1 MRFSTTPYFSV
12 FRMAPVLAL
21 VLFMT
26 ACTSYTKVSSEGV
39 KAFRQDIKQN
49 FPLIQK
55 TEIRYSTPRVE
66 VTYKLKEELNEAEVQ
81 LLFTKTQAFMTSPS
95 FQSEVI
101 DGQYRIKYPSWG
113 DPELAITLTVR
124 GEDAAVYRF
133 ICMPENVETD
143 KDEPVY
149 THWYV
154 YTEDDA
160 EGKPYPDQKTEIKK

>member
-1 MRFSTTPYFSV
+1 MFSTKPYSSAC
-12 FRMAPVLAL
+12 RMVTILAL

-39 KAFRQDIKQN
+39 KAFRQDIKQD
-49 FPLIQK
+49 FPDIQK

-81 LLFTKTQAFMTSPS
+81 LLFTKTKAFMTSSS
-95 FQSEVI
+95 FQSEVV
-101 DGQYRIKYPSWG
+101 DGQYRIEYPSWG

-160 EGKPYPDQKTEIKK
+160 EGKPYPDPKTEIKK

>member
-1 MRFSTTPYFSV
+1 MFSTKPYFRA
-12 FRMAPVLAL
+12 FRMVTILAL

-39 KAFRQDIKQN
+39 KAFRHDIKQD
-49 FPLIQK
+49 FPDIQK

-66 VTYKLKEELNEAEVQ
+66 VNYTLKEELNETAVQ
-81 LLFTKTQAFMTSPS
+81 LLFAKTKAFMTSPS
-95 FQSEVI
+95 FQSEVV
-101 DGQYRIKYPSWG
+101 DGQYRIEYPSWG

-154 YTEDDA
+154 YTEGDP
-160 EGKPYPDQKTEIKK
+160 EGKPYPDQKTEIQK

>member
-1 MRFSTTPYFSV
+1 MRFSTKPYFSV

-39 KAFRQDIKQN
+39 KAFGQD
-49 FPLIQK
+49 FPDIQK

-66 VTYKLKEELNEAEVQ
+66 VTYTLRKELNEAEVQ

-95 FQSEVI
+95 FQSEVV

-124 GEDAAVYRF
+124 GEDAAVYWF

-143 KDEPVY
+143 KDEPMY

-154 YTEDDA
+154 YTEGDA
-160 EGKPYPDQKTEIKK
+160 EGKPFPDQKTEIQK